1 MSFLS
6 SFNISGSGMT
16 AERFRM
22 DIVAENIANIH
33 TTRTPN
39 NGGTYRRKLTVF
51 QERTHSNSF
60 KGALETAM
68 KGRLQATDSPGLGV
82 RVTRVVEDQT
92 ELTPSYDP
100 SHPDADENGYVM
112 LPNVDLIKETVDA
125 MSATRAYEANVTA
138 FNALKVMAQ
147 KAMEVGQ

>member
-16 AERFRM
+16 AERFRL
-22 DIVAENIANIH
+22 DVVAENIANIH
-33 TTRTPN
+33 TTRTP
-39 NGGTYRRKLTVF
+39 GGGPYRRKLTVF
-51 QERTHSNSF
+51 QEKTYANSF
-60 KGALETAM
+60 RGVLETAM
-68 KGRLQATDSPGLGV
+68 HGRLRATDSPALGV
-82 RVTRVVEDQT
+82 RVTQILEDQT
-92 ELTPSYDP
+92 ELTPYYDP

-138 FNALKVMAQ
+138 FNALKTMAQ

>member
-22 DIVAENIANIH
+22 DVVAENIANIH
-33 TTRTPN
+33 TTRTPG
-39 NGGTYRRKLTVF
+39 NGGPYRRKLTVF
-51 QERTHSNSF
+51 QERSYSNSF
-60 KGALETAM
+60 KGVLETAM
-68 KGRLQATDSPGLGV
+68 NNRLRSTDSPGLGV
-82 RVTRVVEDQT
+82 RVTQVIEDQT

-138 FNALKVMAQ
+138 FNALKAMAQ

>member
-51 QERTHSNSF
+51 QEKSYSNSF
-60 KGALETAM
+60 RGVLETAM
-68 KGRLQATDSPGLGV
+68 NGRLRATDSPGLGV
-82 RVTRVVEDQT
+82 RVTRVLEDQT

-138 FNALKVMAQ
+138 FNALKTMAQ
-147 KAMEVGQ
+147 RAMEIGQ